1 MVDFIVA
8 AIIAVIIFAAAR
20 YVYKAKKNGAT
31 VRKGGRAD
39 SFYFKDSR

>member
-1 MVDFIVA
+1 MQSGSLREGSKAGFI
-8 AIIAVIIFAAAR
+8 
-20 YVYKAKKNGAT
+20 KAKKNGAT